1 MVDNPSKH
9 SRSSSSVSAT
19 SFPPWRQ
26 IRELQTA
33 NKQLKLQME
42 SAKSESFHSSER
54 RLSSEVVSH
63 ADSGSIDTTKVNAR
77 LKEVFKEKIAQYREA
92 VYLLTG
98 YRIDLL
104 TVDSIPRAQTRL
116 RLRSMYGERPED
128 AIEFM
133 WRDQVTLE
141 LLDSPFVSD
150 HLDQRFLR
158 YLQASKSVP
167 AFLASVTLDLQEK
180 QTLA

>member
-1 MVDNPSKH
+1 MTENPSKKCEPL
-9 SRSSSSVSAT
+9 SDTAI

-26 IRELQTA
+26 IRELRKT
-33 NKQLKLQME
+33 NNQLKLKLE
-42 SAKSESFHSSER
+42 NETSSCVLSTER
-54 RLSSEVVSH
+54 RYSSEVIGNT
-63 ADSGSIDTTKVNAR
+63 DNGSIDTTKINAR

-104 TVDSIPRAQTRL
+104 TVDSVPRAQTRL
-116 RLRSMYGERPED
+116 RLRSMYAERPDD

-133 WRDQVTLE
+133 WRDLVTLE

-150 HLDQRFLR
+150 YLDQKYLR
-158 YLQASKSVP
+158 YLQTSKSVP

-180 QTLA
+180 QTLV

>member
-1 MVDNPSKH
+1 MVENPNKTL
-9 SRSSSSVSAT
+9 RSSNNQVI

-26 IRELQTA
+26 IRELQKTISLL
-33 NKQLKLQME
+33 KQQID
-42 SAKSESFHSSER
+42 SAKSESIILPDRRYSSEAIG
-54 RLSSEVVSH
+54 SS
-63 ADSGSIDTTKVNAR
+63 DSGSIDTTKVNAR

-104 TVDSIPRAQTRL
+104 TVDTVPRAQTRL
-116 RLRSMYGERPED
+116 RLRSMYAERPDD

-133 WRDQVTLE
+133 WRDLVTLE

-150 HLDQRFLR
+150 HLDQKYLS

-180 QTLA
+180 QTIA